1 MRLQKMLPLILLV
14 CAAVR
19 PVFAGPFEDASAAFR
34 KGDYETAIRL
44 FRSLAAHGDAPAQH
58 ILGVMYDKG
67 RGVPQDAA
75 AAVMWLRKAAEQG
88 FAEAQNDLG
97 FMYDQGRGVP
107 QDYAAAAVWYR
118 KAADQGNASA
128 QNDLGFMYGEGR
140 GVPQDY
146 VQAHMWFDIAAANLA
161 IKQERDTAVR
171 NRDKVAAKMTPAQIA
186 EAQKLAQEW
195 KPKQ

>member
-1 MRLQKMLPLILLV
+1 MYREGRGVAQDYAV
-14 CAAVR
+14 AAVWYR
-19 PVFAGPFEDASAAFR
+19 KAADQGDASA
-34 KGDYETAIRL
+34 
-44 FRSLAAHGDAPAQH
+44 
-58 ILGVMYDKG
+58 
-67 RGVPQDAA
+67 
-75 AAVMWLRKAAEQG
+75 
-88 FAEAQNDLG
+88 QNNLG
-97 FMYDQGRGVP
+97 FMYHRGRGVP

-186 EAQKLAQEW
+186 EAQKLAREW
-195 KPKQ
+195 KSKPDR